1 MQERTPAQLY
11 ALIIGSVLV
20 LAGIIGF
27 FYSAAFG
34 SPGDTKAVLGI
45 LDVNGWHNV
54 VHILSGVAGL
64 ALMGTAAGARAYALG
79 LAVVYTIVAIWGF
92 ILGDGQ
98 AILGF
103 LPQNKKDNFQ
113 VMVVKVAAEWHYA

>member
-1 MQERTPAQLY
+1 MEDRTPAQVF
-11 ALIIGSVLV
+11 ALVIGAVLV

-27 FYSAAFG
+27 FYSSAFG
-34 SPGDTKAVLGI
+34 SPGKVDGVLGI

-54 VHILSGVAGL
+54 LHILSGVAGL

-92 ILGDGQ
+92 ILGDGH

-103 LPQNKKDNFQ
+103 LPVKTEDNFLHTLIA
-113 VMVVKVAAEWHYA
+113 VAGYAAYA